1 MIRTIIILMILFVSK
16 GALADIFK
24 VIKNGRVTYT
34 NIRPMNDP
42 YDLVRVSKHPRSSPA
57 SSNYRTGYFSG
68 KKVALSAK
76 KSKFADLINEKA
88 FRYRVDP
95 KLVHAV
101 IQTESA
107 YNATAV
113 SSAGAVGLMQLMPD
127 TARRYGVV
135 DRRDPDQNIEG
146 GTRYL
151 KYLIE
156 MFTPNLDLA
165 VAAYNAGENAV
176 IKHNYSI
183 PPYPE
188 TRNYVKQVLSL
199 YNRMSL

>member
-1 MIRTIIILMILFVSK
+1 MIRTTVILLAAFISN

-24 VIKNGRVTYT
+24 FTDSNGNVSYT
-34 NIRPMNDP
+34 NIKPAHSGYKR
-42 YDLVRVSKHPRSSPA
+42 LLISKPHPVTSSFSSPIA
-57 SSNYRTGYFSG
+57 FNARTFSG
-68 KKVALSAK
+68 AK
-76 KSKFADLINEKA
+76 KSRFADLIDLAANKNQ
-88 FRYRVDP
+88 VDP

-107 YNATAV
+107 YNAGAI

-127 TARRYGVV
+127 TARRYGVT
-135 DRRDPDQNIEG
+135 DRRDPDQNING

-151 KYLIE
+151 KDLID

-176 IKHNYSI
+176 IRHNYTI

-188 TRNYVKQVLSL
+188 TRNYVKQVLAL
-199 YNRMSL
+199 YSRMSL

>member
-1 MIRTIIILMILFVSK
+1 MALFVSK
-16 GALADIFK
+16 DALADIYK
-24 VIKNGRVTYT
+24 VVKNGRVTYT
-34 NIRPMNDP
+34 NIRPMNDD
-42 YDLVRVSKHPRSSPA
+42 YDLVRVSKFRPA
-57 SSNYRTGYFSG
+57 AAALSYRTGSFSG
-68 KKVALSAK
+68 SRVALSSHHNKNKNK
-76 KSKFADLINEKA
+76 KKFSDIVKKKA
-88 FRYRVDP
+88 LRYRVDP

-107 YNATAV
+107 YNAAAV

-127 TARRYGVV
+127 TAKRYGVV

-151 KYLIE
+151 KDLIE

-176 IKHNYSI
+176 IKYNYTI

-188 TRNYVKQVLSL
+188 TQNYVRQVLSL
-199 YNRMSL
+199 YNRLSM

>member
-1 MIRTIIILMILFVSK
+1 MVLFVSK
-16 GALADIFK
+16 NVMADIYK
-24 VIKNGRVTYT
+24 IVKNGRVIYT
-34 NIRPMNDP
+34 NIKPMNDN
-42 YDLVRVSKHPRSSPA
+42 YDLVRVSKHRSAAATLS
-57 SSNYRTGYFSG
+57 YRIGYFSG
-68 KKVALSAK
+68 DRVAYSGNKK
-76 KSKFADLINEKA
+76 KFVDIVNEKA
-88 FRYRVDP
+88 RRYRVDP

-107 YNATAV
+107 YDAAAI

-127 TARRYGVV
+127 TAKRYGVV

-151 KYLIE
+151 KDLIE

-176 IKHNYSI
+176 IKYNYTI

-188 TRNYVKQVLSL
+188 TQNYVRQVLSL
-199 YNRMSL
+199 YNRLSM